1 MTAASGATARIATV
15 AVFTLLAPPLAGVLG
30 TLAMLWRA
38 ILIMPEVAFMASSGV
53 LFGYVVGIPPALL
66 TGLSAA
72 WVSPRMTNGWLWA
85 GAVALIGAALSATA
99 GPLFGFGSGALTLMQ
114 QVKLFAGCGGAAAL
128 MSALACLRFRP
139 RSSPA
144 EDGAQV

>member
-1 MTAASGATARIATV
+1 MS
-15 AVFTLLAPPLAGVLG
+15 
-30 TLAMLWRA
+30 
-38 ILIMPEVAFMASSGV
+38 
-53 LFGYVVGIPPALL
+53 ALRFVHL
-66 TGLSAA
+66 RVHSEYS
-72 WVSPRMTNGWLWA
+72 VSDSIVRLD
-85 GAVALIGAALSATA
+85 ALIGAALSATA